1 MLRIV
6 CAVVYTAL
14 AFGAN
19 PAMADIAAAEAAKV
33 GDMRKLSLHDP
44 EPLPAV
50 GLVGLD
56 DAERSLAEFQGKW
69 TVVNFWATWCPPC
82 RHEMPSLDRL
92 QVAMPGIEVVTVAT
106 GRNAVPKIEEFFEE
120 AEVSNVEALRD
131 PGMTLARQVGVMG
144 LPVTLIV
151 NPEGQ
156 IVGRLTGDAEWDSPD
171 ALAVLGALGG

>member
-19 PAMADIAAAEAAKV
+19 TAMADVPAAEAAKA

-44 EPLPAV
+44 EPVPATP
-50 GLVGLD
+50 LIGLD
-56 DAERSLAEFQGKW
+56 DAPRSLDEFKGKW

-92 QVAMPGIEVVTVAT
+92 QVAMPDIEVVTVAT
-106 GRNAVPKIEEFFEE
+106 GRNAVPKIEQFFEE
-120 AEVSNVEALRD
+120 AGVSNVEALRD
-131 PGMTLARQVGVMG
+131 PDMTLSRSLGVMG
-144 LPVTLIV
+144 LPVTLIL

-156 IVGRLTGDAEWDSPD
+156 VVGRLTGDAEWDSPD

>member
-1 MLRIV
+1 MLRII

-19 PAMADIAAAEAAKV
+19 TAMADVTAAEAAKA

-44 EPLPAV
+44 EPLPAAP
-50 GLVGLD
+50 LIGLD
-56 DAERSLAEFQGKW
+56 DAPRSLDEFKGKW

-106 GRNAVPKIEEFFEE
+106 GRNAVPKINEFFEE
-120 AEVSNVEALRD
+120 AGVSNVEALRD
-131 PGMTLARQVGVMG
+131 PDMALARSVGVMG

-156 IVGRLTGDAEWDSPD
+156 IVGRLTGDAEWDSPE
-171 ALAVLGALGG
+171 ALAVLQALGG